1 MKSIQFHLFK
11 TLLIV
16 ALIAP
21 VSLEAGFNPFGW
33 LSSDGNKDQQNKIIT
48 TLEVQEVKANKLLTN
63 AERYASKG
71 KVRREQKIYKK
82 ILKKYHKT
90 EAAEAIALKRGEY
103 LFKKNKWVD
112 AFSALTAL
120 TMNHPSSSSL
130 EAAIELQYQ
139 CADSLMKFVPRKTLG
154 IFKSDPLN
162 DKAIPL
168 FLSFVNFYPY
178 DARAPQAL
186 LNVADIAETNGQ
198 NEVAIVALKQII
210 NGYSDSALTSD
221 AYFKIAHIYAD
232 FIKGPEYDLESTREA
247 IRYCEDYI
255 ALFSTS
261 SDIGSIKALY
271 ERMLN
276 TLATNRLYMADYY
289 YFNRRDNV
297 AALIFYNEAITLAP
311 DSQAALEARSRLDAI
326 ERGVKPTTG
335 RNLIKKILFIR

>member
-1 MKSIQFHLFK
+1 MKPIQFHLLK

-21 VSLEAGFNPFGW
+21 SLLEAKINP
-33 LSSDGNKDQQNKIIT
+33 LSWFSNKEAVEESSVSD
-48 TLEVQEVKANKLLTN
+48 LEEIKANKLLSSG
-63 AERYASKG
+63 EKHASKG
-71 KVRREQKIYKK
+71 QENRAQNFYKK

-90 EAAEAIALKRGEY
+90 EAAEAVALKRGQY
-103 LFKKNKWVD
+103 LFEKDRWVD
-112 AFSALTAL
+112 AFTAL
-120 TMNHPSSSSL
+120 TVLTINHPSSPKL

-139 CADSLMKFVPRKTLG
+139 CADSLMRFVPRKTLG

-162 DKAIPL
+162 AKAIPL
-168 FLSFVNFYPY
+168 FLSFANFYPY
-178 DARAPQAL
+178 EDRTPQAL
-186 LNVADIAETNGQ
+186 LSVADIAQTNGQ
-198 NEVAIVALKQII
+198 DEVAIVALKKII
-210 NGYSDSALTSD
+210 NDYSESALTPD

-232 FIKGPEYDLESTREA
+232 FIKGPEYDLEFTREA

-261 SDIGSIKALY
+261 SGIGSIKALH

-311 DSQAALEARSRLDAI
+311 NSQAASEAKNRLDAI
-326 ERGVKPTTG
+326 ERGVKPATG
-335 RNLIKKILFIR
+335 TNLIKKLLFIR